1 MAGKSNIKKEKQH
14 KKTRD
19 NRGFTLVELIVTL
32 VVLMILLSVSVVG
45 IMAWTEWTEF
55 KKQNEYAQT
64 IFVNAQNQMTEY
76 SVGGKLPVIKE
87 ALSSSDGS
95 LSTELTADKLRS
107 MKRAVTTIPIQSGR
121 QWQQTVRNTKAPS
134 VICRAIKG
142 IIRYTWQIRTRLPL
156 TEDFLSTHSSSLKCL
171 RIMYMILLY

>member
-1 MAGKSNIKKEKQH
+1 MAGKGNIKKEKQH

-87 ALSSSDGS
+87 ALSSSNGS

-107 MKRAVTTIPIQSGR
+107 MKDEEENYNFSATGNI
-121 QWQQTVRNTKAPS
+121 
-134 VICRAIKG
+134 
-142 IIRYTWQIRTRLPL
+142 
-156 TEDFLSTHSSSLKCL
+156 
-171 RIMYMILLY
+171 